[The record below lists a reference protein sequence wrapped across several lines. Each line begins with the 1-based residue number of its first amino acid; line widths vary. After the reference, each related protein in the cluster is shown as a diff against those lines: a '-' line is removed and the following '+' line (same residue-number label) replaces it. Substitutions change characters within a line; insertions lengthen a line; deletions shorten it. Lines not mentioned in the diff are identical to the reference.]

1 MAYTVVIAE
10 NSLNE
15 LMGRAGRV
23 PSNPPTVA
31 SPRPPSSKVKPRIL
45 VAVPIY
51 NEGKTVDAVLGKILS
66 FSQDVLVVD
75 DGSTD
80 DTPNR
85 LKAFPKLHVVTHP
98 KNCGYGAALIS
109 AFEYCVHP
117 PEGVGA
123 FDGLVTLDC
132 DGQHEPERIDL
143 VARHLGDADIV
154 SASRYLADFPENDSA
169 PADRR
174 RVNVAITEKLN
185 QKLGLHLTDAFCGF
199 KAYRKDALEKLQ
211 ITEPGW
217 GMPLQLWVQAA
228 KLGLKI
234 IEVPIPRIY
243 LDPSRTFG
251 VGLKDADTR
260 MRYYNQVIDDALK
273 ADFPGRQKTASAHQ
287 RSRASKSTG

>member
-1 MAYTVVIAE
+1 M
-10 NSLNE
+10 
-15 LMGRAGRV
+15 
-23 PSNPPTVA
+23 PSNPPSLA
-31 SPRPPSSKVKPRIL
+31 SPRLTSSKARPRIL

-80 DTPNR
+80 DTAER
-85 LKAFPKLHVVTHP
+85 LRAFTKLHVVTHP
-98 KNCGYGAALIS
+98 KNRGYGAALIS
-109 AFEYCVHP
+109 AFDYCVHP

-143 VARHLGDADIV
+143 VARHLDEADIV

-185 QKLGLHLTDAFCGF
+185 KELSLHLTDAFCGF

-228 KLGLKI
+228 KLDLKI
-234 IEVPIPRIY
+234 MEVPIPRIY

-251 VGLKDADTR
+251 VGLKDPDSR
-260 MRYYNQVIDDALK
+260 MRYYNLVIDDALK
-273 ADFPGRQKTASAHQ
+273 ADFPGRKRSGTAQ
-287 RSRASKSTG
+287 QVCRASKSPG